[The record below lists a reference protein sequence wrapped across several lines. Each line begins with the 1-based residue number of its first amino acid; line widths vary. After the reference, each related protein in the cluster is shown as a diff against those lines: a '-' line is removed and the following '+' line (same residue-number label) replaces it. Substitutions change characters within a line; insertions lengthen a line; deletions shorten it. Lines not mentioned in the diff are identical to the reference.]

1 MRARAPARC
10 PPPLRRARLAGR
22 RAARGAH
29 LAQRL
34 GRHGQVLIGRRD
46 QRGRAQVRIE
56 AELEVIQQ
64 RVLEQQ
70 QSRDQRGMALEA
82 RGRGDIRVIHLL
94 AQRAPFLGQRIERGQ
109 RRGGR
114 GRLAQPR
121 VQLAPLRIDAG
132 RQPASFLA
140 RLAAPFRCRLDSP
153 RCACTRRTAC
163 SNVATGRAPAASRRF
178 CAAVSHDALT
188 YSSNGTANRIR
199 LNPPSSRNFRCS
211 DNMPSR
217 RFIIFVLP
225 YSLAGL
231 STMSGV
237 S

>member
-1 MRARAPARC
+1 
-10 PPPLRRARLAGR
+10 
-22 RAARGAH
+22 
-29 LAQRL
+29 
-34 GRHGQVLIGRRD
+34 
-46 QRGRAQVRIE
+46 
-56 AELEVIQQ
+56 
-64 RVLEQQ
+64 
-70 QSRDQRGMALEA
+70 MALEA
-82 RGRGDIRVIHLL
+82 RWRGDIRVIHLL
-94 AQRAPFLGQRIERGQ
+94 AQRAPFLGQRIERGK

-217 RFIIFVLP
+217 RFIFVLP
-225 YSLAGL
+225 IVWPGFPPCLACRDRQNSFNPLTAEGL
-231 STMSGV
+231 QTIELLHGRFALSQTGAEFSAPRGARRRA
-237 S
+237 